1 MKKFHVSV
9 ILPAVVLAGLA
20 VSSLSFS
27 QKAKAIGAADATPE
41 TSQQDGQRGDD
52 DISSPPEKADVE
64 KFMEQKLKAAQRTM
78 RAVMVNDFQLIR
90 DECSSMVDLS
100 RHAAWKQMASPVYL
114 QDTADF
120 VDAAE
125 FLQKMAAAED
135 AEGVSLAF
143 ARLTT
148 TCTHCHLHVRT
159 PRVAFLDREDD
170 GRRLQG
176 ELVLAFEGL

>member
-1 MKKFHVSV
+1 M
-9 ILPAVVLAGLA
+9 PA
-20 VSSLSFS
+20 
-27 QKAKAIGAADATPE
+27 ATL
-41 TSQQDGQRGDD
+41 QQDGQRGDD

-78 RAVMVNDFQLIR
+78 QAVMVNDFQLIR
-90 DECSSMVDLS
+90 DECSAMVDLS
-100 RHAAWKQMASPVYL
+100 RHAAWKQMASPVYI

-125 FLQKMAAAED
+125 FLQKMATAED
-135 AEGVSLAF
+135 SEGVSLAF

-159 PRVAFLDREDD
+159 PRVARLNSAD
-170 GRRLQG
+170 GLMELASG
-176 ELVLAFEGL
+176 EF